1 MADGHSCTH
10 SLFCARV
17 LWFFADSFS
26 AVVVIVITIIINMFI
41 VVDVAS
47 VVAVVVV
54 VVGVAVAIARS
65 LEYSLTIII
74 CNQNTESNLPYD
86 IMRAEFTAGQ
96 ASIKLNSSLSVRCTR
111 ARAAVARPRTS
122 ASKSDNEIVIFP
134 MTTSACYMPITKEQ
148 KKKKK

>member
-47 VVAVVVV
+47 VVA